1 MACSWSWSQ
10 WSSDSSKSMGKCEEN
25 LAPIPDLKDLKNLR
39 CFFSHLRVLMAELA
53 TFPAMESSY
62 ELLESLRIQLPD
74 YEICKVSDTKM
85 TLLPGVPLDFLM
97 YLDGWFE
104 SGLGCHRFSIHHLGF
119 WAFLG
124 TLMGFSHLFF
134 QHLSDSIP
142 RKKWLKCL
150 WDQHGANKTSK
161 VSLQMVLWCVLCF
174 PSHLSDGQHHS
185 GRSHRYQVRLL
196 AVINH
201 WMGLFGNIF
210 TGNHGL
216 CTWNLRGCPVNCPCL
231 HQSIDSRWFLH
242 FPIGKPPF
250 EMENPFREYH
260 ILTIL
265 SQVPFPALHQ
275 DCKVHEREC
284 NEQRER
290 VKAKVK
296 TGISLHLAIKN
307 EKSPSHRPMTIGK
320 AEQLM
325 SYEISFTKNGALASR

>member
-1 MACSWSWSQ
+1 
-10 WSSDSSKSMGKCEEN
+10 
-25 LAPIPDLKDLKNLR
+25 
-39 CFFSHLRVLMAELA
+39 
-53 TFPAMESSY
+53 
-62 ELLESLRIQLPD
+62 
-74 YEICKVSDTKM
+74 
-85 TLLPGVPLDFLM
+85 
-97 YLDGWFE
+97 
-104 SGLGCHRFSIHHLGF
+104 
-119 WAFLG
+119 
-124 TLMGFSHLFF
+124 
-134 QHLSDSIP
+134 
-142 RKKWLKCL
+142 
-150 WDQHGANKTSK
+150 
-161 VSLQMVLWCVLCF
+161 MVLWCVLCF

-201 WMGLFGNIF
+201 WIGLFGNIF

-231 HQSIDSRWFLH
+231 HQSIDLRWFLH
-242 FPIGKPPF
+242 FPIGKSPF

-260 ILTIL
+260 IFTIL

-325 SYEISFTKNGALASR
+325 SYEISFTKNGPLGLSLNEEPGRMKVLKVKPQDIINMAEKTLRNNAGWMVVSMWFRCGFNMVS